1 MSKTI
6 FALAAA
12 AVVGAA
18 TFAAA
23 GPAYDSGNYFGNV
36 QTIKSSSVFDIALVT
51 TTGAGVVQL
60 FDYNNETQGKLL
72 GEIPV
77 NAGANADLRI
87 NLGIP
92 PRNDVL
98 AVLTIGGQ
106 VAATQAYD
114 VTTR

>member
-23 GPAYDSGNYFGNV
+23 GPSYDTGSYFGYAPTV
-36 QTIKSSSVFDIALVT
+36 KASSVFDVSLVT
-51 TTGAGVVQL
+51 TSGPGVVSIYD
-60 FDYNNETQGKLL
+60 FNRGTQGALL
-72 GEIPV
+72 GQIAV
-77 NAGANADLRI
+77 NTGANADLRI
-87 NLGIP
+87 NLGRP
-92 PRNDVL
+92 PQSDVI

-106 VAATQAYD
+106 VAATQEYE